1 MNSHY
6 QKGELVPCEARF
18 SNPLTDELVDPNT
31 VIFKVQDPD
40 EIETSYTYGVDTEVI
55 KDSVGV
61 YHLDVLANKSGT
73 WFYRYESPGQ
83 AANESWFYV
92 ERSEF

>member
-1 MNSHY
+1 MNNHY
-6 QKGELVPCEARF
+6 QKGEPVLCEATF
-18 SNPLTDELVDPNT
+18 TNPETDEPLDPDT
-31 VIFKVQDPD
+31 VILKVQDPD
-40 EIETSYTYGVDTEVI
+40 EIETSYTYGVDAEVI

-92 ERSEF
+92 YKSEF